1 MAIKKAS
8 KAMLDE
14 LLVLL
19 VEMIRSEINWHK
31 KKDVPMAA
39 ADKTVIVTL
48 LKNNDVTA
56 APEDKVL
63 DDLREEFKNLESPRL
78 RAKGEAII
86 AATQKNYLS

>member
-1 MAIKKAS
+1 MAIKKAN

-19 VEMIRSEINWHK
+19 VEMIRGEIEWHK
-31 KKDVPMAA
+31 KEKIPMAA

-48 LKNNDVTA
+48 LKNNDITA

-63 DDLREEFKNLESPRL
+63 EDLREEFKNVESPRL
-78 RAKGEAII
+78 KAKGEAII